1 MILLS
6 LLLKI
11 KCKSIE
17 KKQYIRTKVKII
29 RYFCTVKK
37 YMRYFK
43 QTIALLTLLFSFA
56 TNSLAMKEL
65 TPLEQMDSV
74 DISLLTCSPGNEIWS
89 LYGHTAIRFEDK
101 LHHVDYTIN
110 YGMFDLR
117 QKYFVLRFVFG
128 LTDYQMGIE
137 DYNQFLTDYGNE
149 GRGVVEQKLNLSRQE
164 KLAIA
169 KAIEENYDPA
179 VRTYRYNYFYDNCT
193 TRARDI
199 LVKHLSGKVKYEVD
213 PLVESSYRQMIHQ
226 WNHDHRWMAFGCDL
240 LLGVGADRKTTF
252 AQQQFIPDTLRK
264 DFARAIVIAPSG
276 RAHRLVAETKQT
288 LEPNLEADDNGL
300 WTTVSPT
307 ILLATL
313 LVLTLCLSI
322 VEYKRKKT
330 VWAYD
335 TILLTLTGIAG
346 IVLFA
351 MIFSQHP
358 TVRVNLQILILNPLS
373 IIFVYSVSRKAY
385 KGELHFYWN
394 LLIAFVAI
402 FLICGLFLQKY
413 AEGMW
418 LLACCLLVRCIIN
431 RLIYS
436 AHKIGTKK

>member
-6 LLLKI
+6 ILLKI

-17 KKQYIRTKVKII
+17 KKQYIGTKVKII

-56 TNSLAMKEL
+56 TNSLAMNEL

-74 DISLLTCSPGNEIWS
+74 EISLLTCSPGNEIWS
-89 LYGHTAIRFEDK
+89 LYGHTAIRYEDK
-101 LHHVDYTIN
+101 LRHVDYTIN
-110 YGMFDLR
+110 YGMFDLS

-149 GRGVVEQKLNLSRQE
+149 GRGVIQQKLNLSRHE

-199 LVKHLSGKVKYEVD
+199 LVRHLSGKVRYQVN
-213 PLVESSYRQMIHQ
+213 PSVESSYRQMIHQ
-226 WNHDHRWMAFGCDL
+226 WNHGHRWMAFGCDL

-264 DFARAIVIAPSG
+264 DFANAVVVDHAGHP
-276 RAHRLVAETKQT
+276 HRLVAETEQA
-288 LEPNLEADDNGL
+288 LEPNLEEDNSGF
-300 WTTVSPT
+300 WAVVSPT
-307 ILLATL
+307 VLFAAL
-313 LVLTLCLSI
+313 LVLTLCLSAW
-322 VEYKRKKT
+322 EYKRKKT
-330 VWAYD
+330 FWLYD
-335 TILLTLTGIAG
+335 AALLTLTGLAG

-351 MIFSQHP
+351 MVFSQHP

-373 IIFVYSVSRKAY
+373 IIFAFSASRNAHRGKM
-385 KGELHFYWN
+385 HFYWN
-394 LLIAFVAI
+394 LLFAFIVI
-402 FLICGLFLQKY
+402 FLVCGLFLQDY
-413 AEGMW
+413 AEGMRI
-418 LLACCLLVRCIIN
+418 LACCLLARCIIN

-436 AHKIGTKK
+436 AQKNRN